1 MQVLLRYLPAIGTVV
16 GLITAGL
23 AYRTY
28 YRQARLERLKWLQ
41 QLYDSFYNSERYKP
55 VRQIIDF
62 DDMAEVLSLLQKSDY
77 ECRQLPEKQRN
88 LLDQFTDYLNFFEW
102 IAFLEWKRQL
112 NFKDIDVMFNYYLK
126 RVVEIDNKHENQ
138 ISKYMS
144 SSGYEQFRRLLVKH
158 FSLLDRK

>member
-1 MQVLLRYLPAIGTVV
+1 MQPFYYFPAIGTAV

-62 DDMAEVLSLLQKSDY
+62 DDMAEVLSLLQKSDS
-77 ECRQLPEKQRN
+77 ECRQLPERQRN

-112 NFKDIDVMFNYYLK
+112 DFKDIDVMFNYYL
-126 RVVEIDNKHENQ
+126 RRIVEIDNKHENQ
-138 ISKYMS
+138 ISQYLS
-144 SSGYEQFRRLLVKH
+144 ASGYEQFQRLLVKH
-158 FSLLDRK
+158 FSLVGGK